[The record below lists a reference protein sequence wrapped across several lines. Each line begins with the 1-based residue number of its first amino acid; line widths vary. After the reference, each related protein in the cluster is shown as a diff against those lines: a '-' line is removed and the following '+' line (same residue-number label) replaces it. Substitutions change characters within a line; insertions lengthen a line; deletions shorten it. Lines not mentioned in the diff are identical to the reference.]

1 MSIGK
6 QLAGFLLQTRY
17 EDLPA
22 EALNNARVIL
32 ASTFASAAAGASI
45 LSARIAR
52 DLAREKGGKP
62 EASIWFDGGD
72 RLPVTEAARVNAM
85 LSDAAA
91 SDDSDLR
98 NIAHIGTII
107 TAVSLA
113 VAEKTGANGKDVLA
127 AMVTGYEAGG
137 RMGDALTPG
146 LGARGFHACII
157 TTFGGV
163 LAGARLLGL
172 TPDQTGEAF
181 ALAATSMGGL
191 GTSTNSLAREYHAGA
206 STLSALNA
214 VLHAQRGYTADQ
226 DGLLEAPRGFLQ
238 TFAGEIRQDALLSG
252 LGESWDITTDLT
264 IKIWPGATP
273 FAAVVEAAMNAAR
286 EGNVDSEAV
295 ERIVVAGPRLRTQI
309 GHKHPKDL
317 VEAIHSLPYFIASAV
332 VDKDFSWQHATPQ
345 KYLDPGIGRIQDLVE
360 VDPDPPGG
368 FGHYTWGWGATV
380 TIKMKDGAEHSSV
393 VNAPRGSGP
402 RGIDWADVEHKFRT
416 LMPEAGVES
425 ARAEEILGT
434 VHRFDELSNVDGLIR
449 LLKA

>member
-6 QLAGFLLQTRY
+6 QLAGYLLDKRY
-17 EDLPA
+17 EDLPP
-22 EALNNARVIL
+22 EALNNARVII
-32 ASTFASAAAGASI
+32 ASTLASAAAGSDI

-62 EASIWFDGGD
+62 EASLWFDGGD
-72 RLPVTEAARVNAM
+72 KLPVIEAARVNAM

-107 TAVSLA
+107 TSVSLA
-113 VAEKTGANGKDVLA
+113 VAEKTGASGKDVLA

-146 LGARGFHACII
+146 LGSRGFHACII
-157 TTFGGV
+157 TAFGGV

-172 TPDQTGEAF
+172 TAEQTGEAF

-191 GTSTNSLAREYHAGA
+191 ATSTNSLAREYHAGA

-226 DGLLEAPRGFLQ
+226 DGLLEMPRGFLQ
-238 TFAGEIRQDALLSG
+238 TFAGEVREDAVLGG
-252 LGESWDITTDLT
+252 LGESWDIMTDLT

-273 FAAVVEAAMNAAR
+273 LSAVVEAAMNAAR
-286 EGNVDSEAV
+286 AGNVDPDAI
-295 ERIVVAGPRLRTQI
+295 ERIVVAGPRLRGQI

-332 VDKDFSWQHATPQ
+332 VDKEFRWQHATPE
-345 KYLDPGIGRIQDLVE
+345 KYLDAGIGRVQDLIE
-360 VDPDPPGG
+360 VDAEPADG
-368 FGHYTWGWGATV
+368 FDHYTWGWGATV
-380 TIKMKDGAEHSSV
+380 TINMKDGATHRST
-393 VNAPRGSGP
+393 VNAPKGSGP

-416 LMPEAGVES
+416 LMPEAGVE
-425 ARAEEILGT
+425 AGRAEEILGT
-434 VHRFDELSNVDGLIR
+434 VHRFDELPNVDGLIR
-449 LLKA
+449 LLRA